1 MRALRGVIFDFD
13 GTLADSLG
21 LFYAMACDVL
31 AAAGAPPAPRATV
44 YALMGAAEPDLVRKL
59 FPPSFP
65 DLETVLKRVW
75 GERRHVWLRR
85 YQEETQPVPGALP
98 LLHALHARGLSLG
111 IATSSGREL
120 RSLDRWGVRGLFGS
134 IVGRESV
141 RMRKP
146 HPEPVLR
153 CAEELALPPAAL
165 AYVGDSP
172 VDVRAGRAAGA
183 FTVGVLG
190 GTSPREVLHAESPDA
205 ILESVA
211 ELERLL

>member
-21 LFYAMACDVL
+21 FFYDMACDVL
-31 AAAGAPPAPRATV
+31 ARAGAPPAPRDAV
-44 YALMGAAEPDLVRKL
+44 YALMGAADPDLVRKL
-59 FPPSFP
+59 FPRDFP
-65 DLETVLKRVW
+65 DLDAVLAQVW
-75 GERRHVWLRR
+75 AERSPVWARR
-85 YQEETQPVPGALP
+85 YQEETEPRPGALP
-98 LLHALHARGLSLG
+98 LLHALHGRGLALG

-141 RMRKP
+141 RRRKP

-183 FTVGVLG
+183 YTIGVLG
-190 GTSPREVLHAESPDA
+190 GTSPREVLDAEGPDA

>member
-1 MRALRGVIFDFD
+1 MRALRGVVFDFD

-21 LFYAMACDVL
+21 LFYAMACEVL
-31 AAAGAPPAPRATV
+31 SLAGAPPVPREEV
-44 YALMGAAEPDLVRKL
+44 YALMGVAAPDLLRRL
-59 FPPSFP
+59 FPPDFP
-65 DLETVLKRVW
+65 ELDAVLARVW
-75 GERRHVWLRR
+75 AERRQVWLRR
-85 YQEETQPVPGALP
+85 YQEETEPVPGALA
-98 LLHALHARGLSLG
+98 LLRGLHARGLSLG

-134 IVGRESV
+134 IVGREDV
-141 RMRKP
+141 QQRKP

-153 CAEELALPPAAL
+153 CAEGLALPPAEL
-165 AYVGDSP
+165 AYVGDSA

-190 GTSPREVLHAESPDA
+190 GTSPREVLHAEAPDA
-205 ILESVA
+205 ILESVV

>member
-21 LFYAMACDVL
+21 LFYDLACEVL
-31 AAAGAPPAPRATV
+31 ERAGAPPVPRAAV
-44 YALMGAAEPDLVRKL
+44 YALMGAADPDLVRKL
-59 FPPSFP
+59 FPPDFP
-65 DLETVLKRVW
+65 DLDAVLGRVW
-75 GERRHVWLRR
+75 AECGPAWTRR
-85 YQEETQPVPGALP
+85 YQEETQPLPGALP
-98 LLHALHARGLSLG
+98 LLHALRARGLALG

-141 RMRKP
+141 RRRKP

-153 CAEELALPPAAL
+153 CAEELALPPAEL

-172 VDVRAGRAAGA
+172 VDVRAGRAAGTY
-183 FTVGVLG
+183 TVGVLG
-190 GTSPREVLHAESPDA
+190 GTSPRELLHAEGPDA
-205 ILESVA
+205 ILESIA